1 MSSRKLS
8 RAERRRQLRDDR
20 KEPEPDQIATV
31 AYTVG
36 RLEGFIDGYIIG
48 KVGIES
54 YRSDAIQEMLSLLP
68 DPHCQDPE
76 CCPCRLA
83 MEAVGYSMDA
93 DNEEEAYRIG
103 RETMLDPKPPAHIAE
118 GEQPVQPRRLRMTP

>member
-8 RAERRRQLRDDR
+8 RAERRRQLRDER
-20 KEPEPDQIATV
+20 KELDPDQIAIV
-31 AYTVG
+31 AHTVG

-54 YRSDAIQEMLSLLP
+54 YRGEAMQEMLSLLP
-68 DPHCQDPE
+68 DLHCQDPE
-76 CCPCRLA
+76 CRPCRLT
-83 MEAVGYSMDA
+83 MEAVGYSMEA
-93 DNEEEAYRIG
+93 ESEEEAYRIG

-118 GEQPVQPRRLRMTP
+118 REQPVQPRRLRMTP